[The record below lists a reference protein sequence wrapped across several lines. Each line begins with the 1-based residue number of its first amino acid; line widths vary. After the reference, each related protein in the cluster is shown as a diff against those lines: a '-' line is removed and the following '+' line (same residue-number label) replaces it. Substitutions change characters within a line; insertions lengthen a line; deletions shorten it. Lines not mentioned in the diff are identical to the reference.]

1 MKSKANLVGLAMY
14 QTIATWMLWY
24 LGVAVV
30 IMIIAGI
37 VAALGG
43 GVQINLPVFEKYN
56 TDWSIAYAVA
66 DTSRIFFLI
75 CGLLSMGGFIKYFV
89 GNGVTRLAYF
99 KGVIQSI
106 VALVFTFSIIIIIL
120 SGIEYGIAAMTSYK
134 EAVIMPASFYLKL
147 LADILL
153 YYVVGW
159 FISAGFYS
167 EKWVTGISFIVLAHP
182 IVMVQSS
189 VWGEKIKMP
198 FYELLHL
205 PDASAWLSLL
215 ISVIMIFVITGIIHT
230 MTKNVR
236 IKV

>member
-1 MKSKANLVGLAMY
+1 MKSKASLVGLAMY
-14 QTIATWMLWY
+14 QTIVTWMLWY
-24 LGVAVV
+24 LGVAVA
-30 IMIIAGI
+30 IMIIAAI

-43 GVQINLPVFEKYN
+43 DVQINLPVFEKHN
-56 TDWSIAYAVA
+56 TDWSIAYAIA

-99 KGVIQSI
+99 NGVIQSM
-106 VALVFTFSIIIIIL
+106 VALAFTFSVIIIIL
-120 SGIEYGIAAMTSYK
+120 SGVEYGIAAMTGYK
-134 EAVIMPASFYLKL
+134 EPVIMPVSFYLKL

-153 YYVVGW
+153 YYIVGW
-159 FISAGFYS
+159 FISAGFYQ
-167 EKWVTGISFIVLAHP
+167 EKWMIGFGCIVLAHP

-189 VWGEKIKMP
+189 VWGEKIKLP

-205 PDASAWLSLL
+205 SDASAWLSLL
-215 ISVIMIFVITGIIHT
+215 ISVIMIAVITGIIHT
-230 MTKNVR
+230 MTTNVR